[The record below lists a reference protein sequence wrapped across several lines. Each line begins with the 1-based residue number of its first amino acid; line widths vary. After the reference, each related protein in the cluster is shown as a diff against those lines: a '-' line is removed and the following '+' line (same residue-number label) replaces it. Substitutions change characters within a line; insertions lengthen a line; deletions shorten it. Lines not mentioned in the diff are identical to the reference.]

1 MDGAEETLVAK
12 TYKADGEI
20 LPGKEYFGAIREGL
34 MAGVHAKA
42 ELLRLGM
49 GD

>member
-20 LPGKEYFGAIREGL
+20 LPGKEYFGSIREGL

-42 ELLRLGM
+42 ELLWLGM

>member
-20 LPGKEYFGAIREGL
+20 LPRKEYFCAIREGL